1 MNRSRTKTLMA
12 ALLVL
17 AGLAAAQD
25 VPDDNAV
32 WKAFV
37 GWFKTAPDVPNPMEL
52 YSAKLEEEG
61 LPAPEI
67 RHRMKTIVR
76 LFSERTEGAEVF
88 YDRTYSRPRTGDP
101 SMDAPSVPSA
111 FIIEASK
118 SLKPGA
124 ALDVGAG
131 QGRNAVFL
139 ARQGWDVTAMDIS
152 QAGLDAARANAAA
165 AGVGIRTEKATYET
179 YEFGVGRWDLIA
191 VVFAWAPVADP
202 AFVSK
207 LRASLRPGG
216 VVLFEHF
223 VATQERPYAPMVRAV
238 KSNALK
244 EYFTDFE
251 ILSYEETE
259 TTADWGGPGSRVVR
273 MAARK
278 KA

>member
-17 AGLAAAQD
+17 AGLAAAQEI
-25 VPDDNAV
+25 PKDDAV
-32 WKAFV
+32 WEAFIA
-37 GWFKTAPDVPNPMEL
+37 WFRTAPDVPNPMEL
-52 YSAKLEEEG
+52 YTAKLEEEG
-61 LPAPEI
+61 LPAPEVQ
-67 RHRMKTIVR
+67 RRMKTIIR
-76 LFSERTEGAEVF
+76 LFAVRTEGAEVF

-101 SMDAPSVPSA
+101 SMDAPNVPSA
-111 FIIEASK
+111 FVVDAAK
-118 SLKPGA
+118 DLKPGA
-124 ALDVGAG
+124 ALDLGAG

-139 ARQGWDVTAMDIS
+139 ARQGWEVTAMDIS

-165 AGVGIRTEKATYET
+165 AGVGLRTEKASYESFD
-179 YEFGVGRWDLIA
+179 FGVGRWDLIA

-223 VATQERPYAPMVRAV
+223 VATPERPYAPMVRAV
-238 KSNALK
+238 KPNALK
-244 EYFTDFE
+244 EYFADFE
-251 ILSYEETE
+251 IVSYEETE